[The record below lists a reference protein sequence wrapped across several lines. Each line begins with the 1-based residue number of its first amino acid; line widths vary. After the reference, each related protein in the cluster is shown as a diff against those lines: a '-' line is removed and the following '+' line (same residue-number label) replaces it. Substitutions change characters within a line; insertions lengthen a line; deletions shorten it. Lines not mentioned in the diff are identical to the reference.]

1 MIFPFPLAQYATKKS
16 TFSPDSVAGLQLWL
30 DSSDASTITQSSGSV
45 SQWNDKSGNNNN
57 AVQATGSLQPTYPG
71 TSFNGLSTV
80 SFNGNG
86 YLGITPITLTNC
98 TVFIVAGST
107 DSSGNPFLASLL
119 DGNVYIGNYSGSF
132 YFSFDEG
139 PSVPF
144 TATASARNFWGLSN
158 VALNTSTANVGTSA
172 TASYG
177 SSLSGSISDIGG
189 RRAYVDFVTA
199 KMGEVLIYDT
209 ALTSTQITQVLTYLS
224 GKWGT
229 P

>member
-1 MIFPFPLAQYATKKS
+1 MMIAFPVCQ
-16 TFSPDSVAGLQLWL
+16 FSGALPFTPASIPGLQLWL